1 MFYILLL
8 CLNCK
13 GGNKVWYDR
22 SMCDAFRN
30 LVPFV
35 LFKKYEKHSWRSVN
49 FSKITAESCKFTKS
63 NTPPWVFFTFLKLCK
78 WHQIAQSSIN
88 D

>member
-13 GGNKVWYDR
+13 GGNKVWYDT

-35 LFKKYEKHSWRSVN
+35 LFKKK
-49 FSKITAESCKFTKS
+49 
-63 NTPPWVFFTFLKLCK
+63 
-78 WHQIAQSSIN
+78 
-88 D
+88 